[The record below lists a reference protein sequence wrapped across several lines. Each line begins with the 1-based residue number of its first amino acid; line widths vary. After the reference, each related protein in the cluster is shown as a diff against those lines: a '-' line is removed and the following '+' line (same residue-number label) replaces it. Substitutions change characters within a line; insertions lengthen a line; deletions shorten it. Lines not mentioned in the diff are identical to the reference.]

1 MDLRLFFE
9 VVWRY
14 RAVVLPG
21 LLAAIVAAFL
31 ATAKLEMRGGVH
43 VEYRKSQKYV
53 SYATLF
59 VTKPGFPWGRLNASS
74 DEQARFT
81 SLAIV
86 YANLVT
92 SDPVSSRIRHA
103 GPMDG
108 TIEAAPVILSTSNEA
123 LPLIKIAAITNS
135 PGHSIELAQRASNA
149 LRDWIAQQ
157 QQLTATPTKQRVV
170 VQEVARPDEATV
182 FAARSKTLAIVV
194 FLALVMA
201 AIAAAFIL
209 ENLRLNR
216 GKEAPSEHVEFGA
229 AGQTA

>member
-1 MDLRLFFE
+1 MDLGLFFE

-21 LLAAIVAAFL
+21 LLVAIVAAFL
-31 ATAKLEMRGGVH
+31 ATAKLETRGGVH
-43 VEYRKSQKYV
+43 VEYRKSQTYV

-59 VTKPGFPWGRLNASS
+59 VTRPGFPWGRLNASG

-92 SDPVSSRIRHA
+92 SDPVLSRVRHA
-103 GPMDG
+103 GPVDG
-108 TIEAAPVILSTSNEA
+108 TIEAAPVILPTSNEA

-135 PGHSIELAQRASNA
+135 PGQAIELAQRASNA

-157 QQLTATPTKQRVV
+157 QRLTGTPAKQRVM
-170 VQEVARPDEATV
+170 VQEVTRPDEATV

-201 AIAAAFIL
+201 TIAAAFIL
-209 ENLRLNR
+209 ENLRLSR
-216 GKEAPSEHVEFGA
+216 GKDAPSEHVEFSA